1 MATSRDMRICELL
14 FFCSNKYGELNEKC
28 LNDLI
33 YNFYLSA
40 DIKKAKEIL
49 INDIDELNLDNWPK
63 PGRHGNSDTRVREDV
78 ADIVRMYEYLDRNN
92 LFDQMPTYVAK
103 DMVNIP
109 MMKLED
115 GDVRA
120 FMCKMDKVESITLEV
135 KNLISDWRTSS
146 SSSDQFLLHGVNMNF
161 ESSSNNPVS
170 GISDQG
176 IQPLASS
183 IEEGR
188 FINRIIDAV
197 RSRDH
202 SRAGTSD
209 EEGYDVA
216 MSKRS
221 KKRKLLASQQ
231 MRRSPDVNLNSD
243 KISFQNANSTESFS
257 VDPVLADPS
266 TPGPGSYRYRLLMPG
281 ISKQIT
287 NPRTNNQRSNRPRL
301 FGACKDDLGIK
312 AAGSLIKK
320 NFFYVG
326 NLAENIKDR
335 DLQNFLESRNI
346 PVLKCTSTQSKFRGS
361 AFHVAVASKHA
372 AAFRDVN
379 MWPENV
385 VIHDWFFKNKNA
397 STVNNPSSDNAV
409 ILPANNNI
417 IYKPLSDVE
426 ASNNR
431 MNSVSESSDSSRAT
445 IIVDNNGSPN

>member
-1 MATSRDMRICELL
+1 
-14 FFCSNKYGELNEKC
+14 
-28 LNDLI
+28 
-33 YNFYLSA
+33 
-40 DIKKAKEIL
+40 
-49 INDIDELNLDNWPK
+49 
-63 PGRHGNSDTRVREDV
+63 
-78 ADIVRMYEYLDRNN
+78 
-92 LFDQMPTYVAK
+92 MPTYVAK
-103 DMVNIP
+103 DMANIP

-146 SSSDQFLLHGVNMNF
+146 SSSDQFFLHGVNMNY

-202 SRAGTSD
+202 SRTGTSD

-231 MRRSPDVNLNSD
+231 KRQSPDVNLNSN
-243 KISFQNANSTESFS
+243 KLSFQNANSTESFS
-257 VDPVLADPS
+257 VDPVLAGPS
-266 TPGPGSYRYRLLMPG
+266 TPGPGSYRDRLLQG
-281 ISKQIT
+281 ISNQIT
-287 NPRTNNQRSNRPRL
+287 NPRNNNQRSNRPRL

-320 NFFYVG
+320 KFFYVG
-326 NLAENIKDR
+326 NLAEDIKDS

-346 PVLKCTSTQSKFRGS
+346 PVLKCTSTQSKFKGS

-385 VIHDWFFKNKNA
+385 VIHDWFFKNKNT

-409 ILPANNNI
+409 ILPANNNTRH
-417 IYKPLSDVE
+417 KPQSDVD

-431 MNSVSESSDSSRAT
+431 INSVSESSDSSHAT